1 MNTGSPLTKDQKG
14 KKITE
19 EKIIKAKPK
28 ISLATTKKILKAS
41 KREIGTAEAFWLNT
55 YIDNKVR
62 GECLPLSLYSN
73 DLPAELIKTYGSNA
87 QVFIDKILL
96 DFAIQMP
103 NPLLASVHS

>member
-1 MNTGSPLTKDQKG
+1 MNTGSPLTKDQRT
-14 KKITE
+14 KKPTE
-19 EKIIKAKPK
+19 EKIVKTKPK

-41 KREIGTAEAFWLNT
+41 KREIGTAEAFWLNN

-87 QVFIDKILL
+87 QVFIDKLLL
-96 DFAIQMP
+96 DFQSQMP
-103 NPLLASVHS
+103 NPVSTS